1 MLAWVSAEGAG
12 ESLPRLLWEKWMMEK
27 NRDWWRDKLKGGLI
41 PAVPVLLHKDG
52 VVHREAQERYCEYMA
67 QQDVRGVAVW
77 VHTGRGLLLSRE
89 TREFVMS
96 AWRSRTTGERIIVA
110 GVGANVPGPIPSSTK
125 LHEFF
130 EETKEMGRH
139 ALNLGAD
146 AFLAFPP
153 FALQPVEKH
162 ESEIVAYH
170 EEIASLGA
178 PVFLFYF
185 YEGGIGLPYS
195 ETLLRKLFSIEAVVG
210 IKVATFDDV
219 VTVQNIAR
227 LIEEDHPDILFVS
240 GEDRM
245 LPYTIMRGAVCGLVG
260 MGAICTGLQVR
271 LFQSYFAGKAKEF
284 LELAAKVDRLGEATF
299 IEPLEGYVLRL
310 LWALELKGI
319 IPSEAVNDPHGPPLP
334 PEQKSR
340 LASVLRSIGEL

>member
-1 MLAWVSAEGAG
+1 MKKDRS
-12 ESLPRLLWEKWMMEK
+12 
-27 NRDWWRDKLKGGLI
+27 WWRDTLKGGLI
-41 PAVPVLLHKDG
+41 PAAPVLLHKDG
-52 VVHREAQERYCEYMA
+52 VVHREAQEKYCENMS
-67 QQDVRGVAVW
+67 QQDIRGVAVW
-77 VHTGRGLLLSRE
+77 VHTGRGLFLSRE
-89 TREFVMS
+89 KKEFVMS
-96 AWRSRTTGERIIVA
+96 AWRGCMTDDKVVIA
-110 GVGANVPGPIPSSTK
+110 GVGANVSGAISSPAK
-125 LHEFF
+125 LRKFF

-153 FALQPVEKH
+153 FALHPAEKH
-162 ESEIVAYH
+162 EEEIVAYH

-195 ETLLRKLFSIEAVVG
+195 ESLLRKLFAIQAVVG
-210 IKVATFDDV
+210 IKVATFDNV

-227 LIEEDHPDILFVS
+227 LIEESYPDVLFVS

-260 MGAICTGLQVR
+260 MGSICTDLQVR
-271 LFQSYFAGKAKEF
+271 LFKSYFAGKAKEF
-284 LELAAKVDRLGEATF
+284 LNLAAKVDRLGEATF

-310 LWALELKGI
+310 LWALELQEI
-319 IPSEAVNDPHGPPLP
+319 IPSEAANDPYGPPLP
-334 PEQKSR
+334 PEQKTR
-340 LASVLRSIGEL
+340 LESVLRSIGEL

>member
-1 MLAWVSAEGAG
+1 
-12 ESLPRLLWEKWMMEK
+12 
-27 NRDWWRDKLKGGLI
+27 LKGGLI
-41 PAVPVLLHKDG
+41 PAVPVLLHRDG
-52 VVHREAQERYCEYMA
+52 MVHREAHERYCEHMA
-67 QQDVRGVAVW
+67 RHDIRGVAVW
-77 VHTGRGLLLSRE
+77 AHTGRGLLLSCE
-89 TREFVMS
+89 KREFVMS
-96 AWRSRTTGERIIVA
+96 AWRRWMTGDRVVIA
-110 GVGANVPGPIPSSTK
+110 GVGANVSGPVSSSAK
-125 LHEFF
+125 LQKFF
-130 EETKEMGRH
+130 DETKEMGRH

-162 ESEIVAYH
+162 GVEIVAYH
-170 EEIASLGA
+170 QEIASLGA

-185 YEGGIGLPYS
+185 YEGGVGLPYS
-195 ETLLRKLFSIEAVVG
+195 EEQLKKLLAIEAVVG
-210 IKVATFDDV
+210 IKVATFDNV

-227 LIEEDHPDILFVS
+227 LIEESYPDILFVS

-260 MGAICTGLQVR
+260 MGSICTELQVR
-271 LFQSYFAGKAKEF
+271 LFKSYFAGEAKEF

-319 IPSEAVNDPHGPPLP
+319 IPPEAANDPFGPPLP
-334 PEQKSR
+334 PEQKTR
-340 LASVLRSIGEL
+340 LESVLRSIGEL

>member
-1 MLAWVSAEGAG
+1 MKTD
-12 ESLPRLLWEKWMMEK
+12 R
-27 NRDWWRDKLKGGLI
+27 NWWRDKLKGGLI

-52 VVHREAQERYCEYMA
+52 IVHRDAQEKYCEYMS

-89 TREFVMS
+89 KREFVMS
-96 AWRSRTTGERIIVA
+96 AWRRWMAEERLVIA
-110 GVGANVPGPIPSSTK
+110 GVGAVVSGSITSSAK
-125 LHEFF
+125 RRKFF
-130 EETKEMGRH
+130 DQTKEMGRH

-153 FALQPVEKH
+153 FPLQPVEKR
-162 ESEIVAYH
+162 EAEIVAYH

-195 ETLLRKLFSIEAVVG
+195 EDLLRKLFSIEAVVG
-210 IKVATFDDV
+210 IKVATLDNV

-227 LIEEDHPDILFVS
+227 LIEESYPDILFVS

-260 MGAICTGLQVR
+260 MGSICTDMQVR
-271 LFQSYFAGKAKEF
+271 LFKSYFAGQAKEF
-284 LELAAKVDRLGEATF
+284 LKLAAKVDRLGEATF

-310 LWALELKGI
+310 LWALELQGL
-319 IPSEAVNDPHGPPLP
+319 IPSEVANDPYGPPLP
-334 PEQKSR
+334 PEQKTR
-340 LASVLRSIGEL
+340 LESVLRSIGEL

>member
-1 MLAWVSAEGAG
+1 M
-12 ESLPRLLWEKWMMEK
+12 
-27 NRDWWRDKLKGGLI
+27 KGGLI
-41 PAVPVLLHKDG
+41 PAVPVLLHRDG
-52 VVHREAQERYCEYMA
+52 MVHREAHERYCEHMA
-67 QQDVRGVAVW
+67 RHDIRGVAVW
-77 VHTGRGLLLSRE
+77 AHTGRGLLLSCE
-89 TREFVMS
+89 KREFVMS
-96 AWRSRTTGERIIVA
+96 AWRRWMTGDRVVIA
-110 GVGANVPGPIPSSTK
+110 GVGANVSGPVSSSAK
-125 LHEFF
+125 LQKFF
-130 EETKEMGRH
+130 DETKEMGRH

-162 ESEIVAYH
+162 GVEIVAYH
-170 EEIASLGA
+170 QEIASLGA

-185 YEGGIGLPYS
+185 YEGGVGLPYS
-195 ETLLRKLFSIEAVVG
+195 EEQLKKLLAIEAVVG
-210 IKVATFDDV
+210 IKVATFDNV

-227 LIEEDHPDILFVS
+227 LIEESYPDILFVS

-260 MGAICTGLQVR
+260 MGSICTELQVR
-271 LFQSYFAGKAKEF
+271 LFKSYFAGEAKEF

-319 IPSEAVNDPHGPPLP
+319 IPPEAANDPFGPPLP
-334 PEQKSR
+334 PEQKTR
-340 LASVLRSIGEL
+340 LESVLRSIGEL